1 MNMSHLDLLLLV
13 VGVISGQD
21 YEPHDQGDQEEGGGD
36 CGDQDGGQQNALQC
50 NKAVQ
55 SVMFF

>member
-13 VGVISGQD
+13 VGVIRGQD

-36 CGDQDGGQQNALQC
+36 CSDQDRGQQNALQ
-50 NKAVQ
+50 
-55 SVMFF
+55 